1 MSTSSSLSKNT
12 RPLSCPANIQHS
24 SFVRKK
30 KGLPLEI
37 WHHVF
42 QRLDLPIR
50 GIRIAH
56 WPGRVPEIAGF
67 ESKEDSLA
75 VRALTYEDV
84 LFPGSAVDFWLWLVP
99 NATWKVQNNTDLWR
113 LTRLERSV
121 GACARHV
128 AFELDYT
135 GMRASM
141 IARYVSQAP
150 SDLKVLNVKELKQL
164 RTFDV
169 NVLLPLLW
177 RGARFSIDILSW
189 LRQSIGDILEEFR
202 RYLPN
207 DETGRLEIC
216 LFSASLEPQFEIE
229 DDHLW
234 IHGFRVI
241 TDSWFNCL
249 IDPER
254 LSREVIQLSQESF
267 SPPASPP
274 MQLSQESSSPPAS
287 PPMLLSQESSSPEA
301 SPPHFGPEIVTVYSE
316 ASQEWYS
323 II

>member
-1 MSTSSSLSKNT
+1 MSSPKST
-12 RPLSCPANIQHS
+12 RPSSCPANIKHS
-24 SFVRKK
+24 LPVGKK

-75 VRALTYEDV
+75 VRALTCEDV

-121 GACARHV
+121 GAFARHV

-135 GMRASM
+135 GMRTSM

-150 SDLKVLNVKELKQL
+150 SDLEVL
-164 RTFDV
+164 
-169 NVLLPLLW
+169 
-177 RGARFSIDILSW
+177 I
-189 LRQSIGDILEEFR
+189 
-202 RYLPN
+202 
-207 DETGRLEIC
+207 
-216 LFSASLEPQFEIE
+216 
-229 DDHLW
+229 
-234 IHGFRVI
+234 
-241 TDSWFNCL
+241 
-249 IDPER
+249 
-254 LSREVIQLSQESF
+254 
-267 SPPASPP
+267 
-274 MQLSQESSSPPAS
+274 
-287 PPMLLSQESSSPEA
+287 
-301 SPPHFGPEIVTVYSE
+301 
-316 ASQEWYS
+316 
-323 II
+323 